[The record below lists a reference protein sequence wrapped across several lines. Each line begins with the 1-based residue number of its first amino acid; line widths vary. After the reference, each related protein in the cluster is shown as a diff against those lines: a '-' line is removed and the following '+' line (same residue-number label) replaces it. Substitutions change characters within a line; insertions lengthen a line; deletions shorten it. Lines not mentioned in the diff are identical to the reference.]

1 MNNINGK
8 LTQFNANDIVI
19 HTPDNKQITGVD
31 FNGDTVHYL
40 NTDNPFHPLTNVGLP
55 IHVGCQ
61 NDQTMQSSQH
71 CLPDL
76 PDFSDEAC
84 EGHMLS
90 RRTHN
95 SLVPIGKLCYAG
107 CIAVLKSKQI
117 TIKHN
122 NQIFIQ
128 EPIYRSNGS

>member
-1 MNNINGK
+1 MNNRNGK

-61 NDQTMQSSQH
+61 NGQTMQSNKS
-71 CLPDL
+71 CLLYLLDL
-76 PDFSDEAC
+76 PDEAF
-84 EGHMLS
+84 EGHILPGL
-90 RRTHN
+90 TH
-95 SLVPIGKLCYAG
+95 S
-107 CIAVLKSKQI
+107 
-117 TIKHN
+117 
-122 NQIFIQ
+122 
-128 EPIYRSNGS
+128 